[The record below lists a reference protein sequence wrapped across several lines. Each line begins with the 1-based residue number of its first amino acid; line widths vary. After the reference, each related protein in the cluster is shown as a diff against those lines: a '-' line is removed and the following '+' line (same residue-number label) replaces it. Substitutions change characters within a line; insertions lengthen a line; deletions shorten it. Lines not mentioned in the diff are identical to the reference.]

1 MHRFISNINFEKV
14 YFFIVFLFAARA
26 TTFTTNL
33 DFRINPIGVG
43 LLLLP
48 TIYLINKYKISF
60 LKGNISIVV
69 LVLSIWTIIHFF
81 VDKNFNIF
89 TYYILYLQLLV
100 CYVVISVYQKKIYI
114 YFEKTTVYLCSIAI
128 TLWSIMQITG
138 TDAIAKLG
146 FMEPSSDISKASLL
160 IFNVPQNFS
169 DSVGLF
175 GLTRNCGF
183 AWEPGLFS
191 CFIITAI
198 FFNISRKNK
207 IKNNKA
213 LYILVLTLL
222 STSSTTGYTALLF
235 LTCNYFFLQN
245 KNIKYKI
252 FAVIIIIPLVIW
264 FNQLPFM
271 SDKIEETSTFDNF
284 ISQNDND
291 INYFEENESQIVVQR
306 FEGLY
311 LDYLNFINAP
321 LIGYGDRKNSYSA
334 NNISPNLLPADGI
347 ISLFAQFGIIIGLL
361 IFMIYYKSAKLYD
374 ITFHQKYRILFFLY
388 IIISFSYNFNYVAL
402 FMAIMWNKFLLN
414 NNSTTYGK
422 YKQIT

>member
-114 YFEKTTVYLCSIAI
+114 YFEKTTVYLCCIAI

-191 CFIITAI
+191 
-198 FFNISRKNK
+198 
-207 IKNNKA
+207 
-213 LYILVLTLL
+213 
-222 STSSTTGYTALLF
+222 
-235 LTCNYFFLQN
+235 
-245 KNIKYKI
+245 
-252 FAVIIIIPLVIW
+252 
-264 FNQLPFM
+264 
-271 SDKIEETSTFDNF
+271 
-284 ISQNDND
+284 
-291 INYFEENESQIVVQR
+291 
-306 FEGLY
+306 
-311 LDYLNFINAP
+311 
-321 LIGYGDRKNSYSA
+321 
-334 NNISPNLLPADGI
+334 
-347 ISLFAQFGIIIGLL
+347 
-361 IFMIYYKSAKLYD
+361 
-374 ITFHQKYRILFFLY
+374 
-388 IIISFSYNFNYVAL
+388 
-402 FMAIMWNKFLLN
+402 
-414 NNSTTYGK
+414 
-422 YKQIT
+422 